1 MARVQKRVGTK
12 DTKRVQQTHLHVR
25 VNAFIAGCKRIY
37 TRGQRGSSLE
47 MNTFISRDKR
57 VYLRSLRYTLS
68 LTITVSN
75 SYTIAVGT
83 VWDLSAPAQGQSL
96 REWAD
101 KSIQPK
107 PLWYK
112 PTPLNACSCCMFVVS
127 TN

>member
-12 DTKRVQQTHLHVR
+12 DTQRVQQTHLHVR
-25 VNAFIAGCKRIY
+25 VNVFIVGWKRIY
-37 TRGQRGSSLE
+37 MRGQRGSSLE
-47 MNTFISRDKR
+47 TNMFVSRDKR
-57 VYLRSLRYTLS
+57 VYLQSLRYTLS
-68 LTITVSN
+68 LTSTVSN
-75 SYTIAVGT
+75 SYTIEVGA

-112 PTPLNACSCCMFVVS
+112 SFIALS
-127 TN
+127 